1 MPLVRSGQPVTLLYW
16 EPQTLGPGYG
26 STLLASENLEDVRV
40 IETHGHLLSG
50 RQPSMRRG
58 LFRGGDL
65 TSGDPDME
73 RQAHEGTAWV
83 TTGR

>member
-1 MPLVRSGQPVTLLYW
+1 MPLVCSGQPVTLLYW
-16 EPQTLGPGYG
+16 EAQTPGPGYG
-26 STLLASENLEDVRV
+26 ATLLASENLEDVRV

-58 LFRGGDL
+58 LFRGNDL
-65 TSGDPDME
+65 TSGDPHME

-83 TTGR
+83 PTRR